1 MLFLEGAARLLLVL
15 HAILGA
21 ATIAVATHLVLW
33 TRKALRGQGRR
44 LAGLRWFG
52 AVLFGL
58 FALQFAVGN
67 LVYPTYKVRVRG
79 ELFDLPHAALDDLRV
94 RAAARAELLAREG
107 RAEAS
112 APAEATEEPPQL
124 PRVARLF
131 DVKEH
136 LVALALPLAFAACVL
151 AFAWNPDRDGPAA
164 GRLLYGCALVVAATV
179 WFAGIVGVVV
189 ASYRAVGSP

>member
-136 LVALALPLAFAACVL
+136 LVALGLFASLGLYWLSRRSSPEQGEARVLYVGLAGFACAVT
-151 AFAWNPDRDGPAA
+151 WA
-164 GRLLYGCALVVAATV
+164 GAVIGLYT
-179 WFAGIVGVVV
+179 
-189 ASYRAVGSP
+189 ASIRAIGSLG

>member
-1 MLFLEGAARLLLVL
+1 MTFLEGAARPLLVL
-15 HAILGA
+15 HAVLGA

-33 TRKALRGQGRR
+33 TRKALRGEGRR

-58 FALQFAVGN
+58 FALQFAAGN
-67 LVYPTYKVRVRG
+67 LLYPTYKVRVRG
-79 ELFDLPHAALDDLRV
+79 ELLDLPHAALEDLRV
-94 RAAARAELLAREG
+94 RAAARAELLAHEG
-107 RAEAS
+107 RAEAPPG
-112 APAEATEEPPQL
+112 APPQADEPTQL

-136 LVALALPLAFAACVL
+136 LVALALPFAFAVCML
-151 AFAWNPDRDGPAA
+151 AFAWKPDRDGSAA
-164 GRLLYGCALVVAATV
+164 GRLLLGCALVVAATV

-189 ASYRAVGSP
+189 ASYRAVGS

>member
-1 MLFLEGAARLLLVL
+1 MLFLEGAARPLLVL
-15 HAILGA
+15 HVVLGA
-21 ATIAVATHLVLW
+21 ATIAAATHLVLW

-58 FALQFAVGN
+58 FALQFALGN
-67 LVYPTYKVRVRG
+67 LLYPTYKVRVRG
-79 ELFDLPHAALDDLRV
+79 ELFDLPHAALEELRV

-107 RAEAS
+107 RAEAPPD
-112 APAEATEEPPQL
+112 ADEPTQL

-136 LVALALPLAFAACVL
+136 LVALALPFAFAACAL
-151 AFAWNPDRDGPAA
+151 AFAWKPDRDGSAA

-189 ASYRAVGSP
+189 ASYRAVGS

>member
-1 MLFLEGAARLLLVL
+1 MTFLEGAARELLVL

-21 ATIAVATHLVLW
+21 ATVAVATHLVLW
-33 TRKALRGQGRR
+33 TRKALRGQDRR

-58 FALQFAVGN
+58 FALQFAAGN
-67 LVYPTYKVRVRG
+67 LLYPTYKVRVRG
-79 ELFDLPHAALDDLRV
+79 ELFDLPRAALDELRV
-94 RAAARAELLAREG
+94 RAAARSELLAGEG
-107 RAEAS
+107 RAEAPAS
-112 APAEATEEPPQL
+112 AEAEEPTQL

-131 DVKEH
+131 DVKEN
-136 LVALALPLAFAACVL
+136 LVALALPFAFAACVL
-151 AFAWNPDRDGPAA
+151 AFAWQPDRDGPAA

>member
-1 MLFLEGAARLLLVL
+1 VTFLEGAARLLLVL
-15 HAILGA
+15 HAVLGA

-33 TRKALRGQGRR
+33 TRKALCGQGRR

-67 LVYPTYKVRVRG
+67 LLYPTYKVRVRG
-79 ELFDLPHAALDDLRV
+79 ELFDLPRADLDDLRV

-107 RAEAS
+107 RAEAPTS
-112 APAEATEEPPQL
+112 ADAEEPTQL

-131 DVKEH
+131 DIKEH
-136 LVALALPLAFAACVL
+136 LVALGLPFAFAACVL
-151 AFAWNPDRDGPAA
+151 AFAWKPDRDGSAP
-164 GRLLYGCALVVAATV
+164 GRLLYGCALIVAATV

-189 ASYRAVGSP
+189 ASYRAVGS